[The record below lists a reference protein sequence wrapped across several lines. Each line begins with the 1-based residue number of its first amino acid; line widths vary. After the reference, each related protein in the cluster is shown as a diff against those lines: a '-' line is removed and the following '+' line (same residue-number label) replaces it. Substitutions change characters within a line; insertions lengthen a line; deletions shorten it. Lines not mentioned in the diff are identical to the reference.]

1 MEITVAFDRPDQG
14 LSTGPVTVGWFLTS
28 DKGAVL
34 FDAPERLMF
43 RQTNKAHAKSASRCP
58 AVIQLESRYFVVNC
72 PYDLHI
78 GFARDDKGKPHLIN
92 RAGVGSSIRASKL
105 NEVLTLVAETEWR
118 YPDRPTVQLSLPYCF
133 IADELVYISQIG
145 TFAHYRP
152 NPLPGTIFGGRFP
165 LNAWPRP
172 LMWAFEWHEPEKDIV
187 LRRGEPL
194 FYCQF
199 EPQNPERPVQVVEA
213 ERTPELTKYMEQIGG
228 VVNYVN
234 QTFSLFKAAE
244 ALRPAKLLTA
254 KVKG

>member
-1 MEITVAFDRPDQG
+1 MQSAALTGRWFKASLAANVRMSMDINVSFERPEDG
-14 LSTGPVTVGWFLTS
+14 PKAGPVTVGWFLTS

-34 FDAPERLMF
+34 YDPPERLIF
-43 RQTNKAHAKSASRCP
+43 RQTNKAH
-58 AVIQLESRYFVVNC
+58 
-72 PYDLHI
+72 
-78 GFARDDKGKPHLIN
+78 GFGRDDKGKGHLIN
-92 RAGVGSSIRASKL
+92 RAGVASPVRGNKL
-105 NEVLTLVAETEWR
+105 NELLTLVNEAEWR
-118 YPDRPTVQLSLPYCF
+118 YPDRPTVQMGLPYCF
-133 IADELVYISQIG
+133 IADELVYINQIG

-199 EPQNPERPVQVVEA
+199 EAEGPDRPVQMVEA
-213 ERTPELTKYMEQIGG
+213 ERTPELQKYMEQIGG

-244 ALRPAKLLTA
+244 ALRPPKLLTP
-254 KVKG
+254 KRP